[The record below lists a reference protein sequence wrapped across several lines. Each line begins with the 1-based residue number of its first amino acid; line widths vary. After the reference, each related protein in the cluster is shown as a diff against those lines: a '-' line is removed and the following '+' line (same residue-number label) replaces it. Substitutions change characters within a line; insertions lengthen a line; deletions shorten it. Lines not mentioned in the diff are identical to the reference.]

1 MVSEITVDRSPES
14 GGTKI
19 TLPDDV
25 IFISISQ

>member
-19 TLPDDV
+19 TLPDD
-25 IFISISQ
+25 IYQHFAIA